1 MTKEE
6 RDKLGLTKPLTY
18 RYTLASGDIYTKG
31 DDSNTPFLRA
41 LARVGIWTLGKPND
55 NEKYFTPESIIALRD
70 NASKNI
76 PTNFKYP
83 VYISDFEAPLEYKIK
98 KLVST
103 GGPIYN
109 DNDELI
115 GQTEDVYEEEIIR
128 QAENKLSPPG
138 TQLGLLGSAQPIQD
152 TAEEATTED
161 PTVNTLEDEKN
172 KDADATPVTTE
183 EEKEE
188 NTNTASSIELLNSL
202 RGLEVKNGKTVK
214 IKGAFAILDIKN
226 DPKINSDGTID
237 VDGNVSINPT
247 NKKAKAKL
255 FENGKM
261 LIKFG
266 NVTGDFSA
274 KNLKTELSSLSG
286 FPKTVGGTLDI
297 SESDVSSLSGCPQE
311 VKRFICQNNKKL
323 TSLAGGPK
331 KIKGYADGQSSA
343 KVTIYDVSGCSL
355 TTLDGNG
362 ITEFG
367 PGGFDCSNNKLTNL
381 SGLSVVSTAGVTEF
395 NCSKNSITSLVG
407 APKIIKDPKSGKP
420 GNYDISNNPD
430 ITSLPNI
437 FADFEVDDF
446 KANGLK
452 LTSLSFAPKK
462 VFGNFECKGNKD
474 VKVTN
479 QTIGKDRF
487 KVGGGFEEDATN
499 RVVAIDGSLI
509 TDAGTWQDK
518 TYTITTVYK
527 KPADA
532 FDSTNFV
539 PSTSSTTP
547 PQYKGNALTKL
558 IKVNKTFWY
567 QETTLISALA
577 DWNNIKPYTPSKLGY
592 ERIESGAAP
601 GTYVNPSGKEN
612 GGKGDASLALGT
624 SGKGGVQYQFP
635 RGHFTSVKNWLN
647 WSMMEEVGT
656 GWAEG
661 QPTGATIINGKNYGA
676 KTANRLYTPVMY
688 WLKGDPHPKPAKSSD
703 IFIAK
708 KNVSN
713 PHAQNAEKQ
722 ASFIANITVCIPA
735 AGMSVPSIK
744 WVRSKSDGAGIAQVR
759 SGTGQISYF
768 AIGAPGSNFSA
779 MKQIIEGQGK
789 TILMYQNADPGGS
802 FWYQAEGEK
811 HPSNKNR
818 NPGYPLNIQW

>member
-55 NEKYFTPESIIALRD
+55 NEKYFTPESIMALRD

-76 PTNFKYP
+76 STNFKYP

-109 DNDELI
+109 DRDEII
-115 GQTEDVYEEEIIR
+115 GKYEDVYEEEIIR

-138 TQLGLLGSAQPIQD
+138 TQLGLLGAGQPIQD
-152 TAEEATTED
+152 TAEEVTTED

-183 EEKEE
+183 EEKEQ

-297 SESDVSSLSGCPQE
+297 SESDISSLSGCPQE

-331 KIKGYADGQSSA
+331 KIKGYADSQSSA

-355 TTLDGNG
+355 STLDGNG

-532 FDSTNFV
+532 IDSTNFV
-539 PSTSSTTP
+539 PSTGNTTP
-547 PQYKGNALTKL
+547 PQYKGNALSSVVKSGGL
-558 IKVNKTFWY
+558 WY
-567 QETTLISALA
+567 QETSLISALA
-577 DWNNIKPYTPSKLGY
+577 HWDKIKPYTPSTKKQYSERVLSFTNGY
-592 ERIESGAAP
+592 DKVTKTGGDGIARVER
-601 GTYVNPSGKEN
+601 
-612 GGKGDASLALGT
+612 GT
-624 SGKGGVQYQFP
+624 SGAGGIQYQFQ
-635 RGHFTSVKNWLN
+635 RSFFNNVRSWIN
-647 WSMMEEVGT
+647 WSMMEET
-656 GWAEG
+656 PMGWGEG

-676 KTANRLYTPVMY
+676 KTASRKYTPVMY
-688 WLKGDPHPKPAKSSD
+688 WLKGDPHPKVAISKEIFVAK
-703 IFIAK
+703 IV
-708 KNVSN
+708 NP
-713 PHAQNAEKQ
+713 PHAQNAESQ
-722 ASFIANITVCIPA
+722 ASFINNITICLPA
-735 AGMSVPSIK
+735 ANQAFPKRQYVGGD
-744 WVRSKSDGAGIAQVR
+744 SDGAFVAQVR
-759 SGTGQISYF
+759 NGSGQISYF
-768 AIGAPGSNFSA
+768 AGGSRGFNFSA
-779 MKQIIEGQGK
+779 MKKVIEGQGK
-789 TILMYQNADPGGS
+789 TIMFYQNADPGGS
-802 FWYQAEGEK
+802 FWVKIAGEE
-811 HPSNKNR
+811 HPKNVSR
-818 NPGYPLNIQW
+818 GAGYPMNIQW